1 MNRLYKY
8 LTLYFLLLSVA
19 AWAGEISIGPEN
31 TEKCTST
38 NTNPTTE
45 KEKKNVQ
52 LQRIQQLDEMV
63 THLLGFQASFERALF
78 YLVSFHSDLQKF
90 QIVESDMHRS
100 SLYTK
105 ARIDYMEAKRFL
117 SQAEIHLQQA
127 AYSGVLNDVYCA
139 GVRVKMDQI
148 QVKWSGIQKSMRLIE
163 LGLMN
168 GSFAYSQQVLSVMG
182 KDIEV
187 LMREISEVAAIG
199 KSCVAAG
206 AI

>member
-1 MNRLYKY
+1 MSRLYKY

-31 TEKCTST
+31 TEKCAST

-45 KEKKNVQ
+45 KEKKNAQ
-52 LQRIQQLDEMV
+52 LQRIQQLDEMA
-63 THLLGFQASFERALF
+63 THLLGFQANFERALF
-78 YLVSFHSDLQKF
+78 YLVSFHGDLQKF

-127 AYSGVLNDVYCA
+127 AYSGVLNDAYCS

-148 QVKWSGIQKSMRLIE
+148 QAKWSVIQKSMRLIE
-163 LGLMN
+163 FDLMN